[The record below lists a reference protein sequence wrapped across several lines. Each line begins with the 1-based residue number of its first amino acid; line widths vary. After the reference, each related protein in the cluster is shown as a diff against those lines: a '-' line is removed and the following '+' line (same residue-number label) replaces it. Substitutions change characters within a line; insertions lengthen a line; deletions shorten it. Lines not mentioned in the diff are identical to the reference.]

1 MITNLISNFVS
12 PSFASPYFVGG
23 VTEAPQPQRATYS
36 FFAEEY
42 SPKTQEQGQSCFAEE
57 YSPKTQEQCQSRGPK
72 HCSRTSVNDG
82 DVLLTIAR
90 DLRNIREGIIN
101 RCTRRETL
109 FHVDTLIDNL
119 ENYMAEN

>member
-12 PSFASPYFVGG
+12 TPFVGDIK
-23 VTEAPQPQRATYS
+23 EAPEASLYMFSIR
-36 FFAEEY
+36 ERG
-42 SPKTQEQGQSCFAEE
+42 PKTQEQGQFCD
-57 YSPKTQEQCQSRGPK
+57 PK
-72 HCSRTSVNDG
+72 HHSKTRVNDG

>member
-12 PSFASPYFVGG
+12 PLPAGG
-23 VTEAPQPQRATYS
+23 IKENAPKISLYAYS
-36 FFAEEY
+36 IE
-42 SPKTQEQGQSCFAEE
+42 G
-57 YSPKTQEQCQSRGPK
+57 YSPKTQEQCQFCDPK
-72 HCSRTSVNDG
+72 RRSMTCINDG

-101 RCTRRETL
+101 RCTSRDTL
-109 FHVDTLIDNL
+109 FRVDTLIDNL

>member
-12 PSFASPYFVGG
+12 HSYFGG
-23 VTEAPQPQRATYS
+23 TKEAPQIATYS

-42 SPKTQEQGQSCFAEE
+42 SPKTQEQCQSC
-57 YSPKTQEQCQSRGPK
+57 GPK

>member
-12 PSFASPYFVGG
+12 PSFASTYFVGG

-42 SPKTQEQGQSCFAEE
+42 SPKTQEQCQSC
-57 YSPKTQEQCQSRGPK
+57 GPK

>member
-12 PSFASPYFVGG
+12 HSFASPYFVGG
-23 VTEAPQPQRATYS
+23 VKEAPQIATYS

-42 SPKTQEQGQSCFAEE
+42 SPKAQEQR
-57 YSPKTQEQCQSRGPK
+57 QSRGPK

>member
-12 PSFASPYFVGG
+12 RSYVGG
-23 VTEAPQPQRATYS
+23 TKEAPQIATYS

-42 SPKTQEQGQSCFAEE
+42 SPKTQEQCQSC
-57 YSPKTQEQCQSRGPK
+57 GPK

-90 DLRNIREGIIN
+90 DLRDIREGIIN